1 MSDEDHI
8 DRRMTALETR
18 HDAILDRL
26 ERSDRINRED
36 HRRVFEKLEEIA
48 VGFSYA
54 KGEVKGY
61 RKGAA
66 VSTNSPKKKRKT
78 IFGIIAGMAAAV
90 LLAIQE
96 AREVFASILEH
107 LHK

>member
-1 MSDEDHI
+1 MSELDHM

-26 ERSDRINRED
+26 ERFDRINRDD

-48 VGFSYA
+48 IGFSYA

-78 IFGIIAGMAAAV
+78 IFGVIAGMAAAV
-90 LLAIQE
+90 LVSIQE
-96 AREVFASILEH
+96 AREAIASIMEYI
-107 LHK
+107 HK

>member
-1 MSDEDHI
+1 MSEWEHI

-18 HDAILDRL
+18 HDDILNRL
-26 ERSDRINRED
+26 ERADRLNRDD
-36 HRRVFEKLEEIA
+36 HRRVFEKLEEI
-48 VGFSYA
+48 VIGISYA

-61 RKGAA
+61 RKGAE

-78 IFGIIAGMAAAV
+78 IFGVIAGMAAAV